1 MKISL
6 CNEVLEPL
14 PFDAQCKLARSLGY
28 KGLEIAPFTVS
39 DNPEGLTVREA
50 EYFRKIAQEEGL
62 VITGLHWLLVKPV
75 GLSITTPDKEIFE
88 KTKRFASKLCEL
100 CHAFG
105 GNYLV
110 HGSPKQR
117 LIADGQTHA
126 DALARAIEFFEY
138 ASSSAQEFK
147 VTYCIEPLSIDQTPI
162 INKMSEAIEIVEKI
176 RSPHL
181 KTMLD
186 TSSAG
191 LTESISI
198 PELIHQYM
206 PTGHIAHVQLNDPN
220 RRGPGQG
227 EMQFGPILQALKTN
241 NYSGELAIEPFEYV
255 PDGPTCAA
263 QSIGY
268 LNGLIENSK

>member
-14 PFDAQCKLARSLGY
+14 SFDDQCKLAKSLGY
-28 KGLEIAPFTVS
+28 EGLEIAPFTVS
-39 DNPEGLTVREA
+39 DNPEKLTVREA
-50 EYFRKIAQEEGL
+50 ENFRKIAREEGL
-62 VITGLHWLLVKPV
+62 VITGLHWLLVKPI
-75 GLSITTPDKEIFE
+75 GLSITTPNKEIFE
-88 KTKRFASKLCEL
+88 KTKNFASKLCEL

-117 LIADGQTHA
+117 QISADQTHA
-126 DALARAIEFFEY
+126 DALARAVEFFEY
-138 ASSSAQEFK
+138 VSDSAKEFK

-162 INKMSEAIEIVEKI
+162 INTLSEAIEIIEKI
-176 RSPHL
+176 QSPHL

-191 LTESISI
+191 LTENISI
-198 PELIHQYM
+198 PQLIHQFM

-227 EMQFGPILQALKTN
+227 DMQFGAILEALRTN
-241 NYSGELAIEPFEYV
+241 NYTGELAIEPFEYL

-268 LNGLIENSK
+268 LKGLFENMK